1 MNLPSAFKN
10 KLVFLG
16 SGSSGMVYKIKDEP
30 DKVLKIQTHKPPYL
44 THESLVKEID
54 IQKHLASKGLA
65 PKVFGDVFQ
74 SPNGKLSGVKMENL
88 DGSVKEL
95 MKKGMFTKKHSEQID
110 RLVKGAHKEGVM
122 HFDVHRDN
130 IMFKKL
136 PDGELK
142 FFLIDFG
149 KSVKLNVPIGE
160 SVNTRKIAQ
169 SKSYFY
175 QKHKYNNFDILK
187 KYENAKSKLPNNVKG
202 KAKVNNGSGP
212 STSTKTKVNNAP
224 KPATQMESNLMN
236 IKSGKK
242 PSKPCK
248 TVKADQICN
257 PLTGKAVKKDGKIGK
272 TVVKVLG
279 EAGPS
284 TSTNTKGKGKAKANN
299 GPAPTPS
306 IKTPVFNE
314 TLIKEDQYYDIF
326 MGKAK
331 GKPCKTVKADQICNP
346 LTGKSVSASG
356 PLGKIIQGAKNA
368 ANQTKA
374 QAAFNNKI
382 KASKMKALLAK
393 KKAVPGSCNITVP
406 TNLPLPSN
414 VNNNI
419 DRNIFAPALAAGE
432 YKKTGKDDLYT
443 ISAFI
448 SKYVLPQIQDIPFR
462 GYYSAIRPY
471 GLTTAKNAID
481 YVNKYA
487 PKMEFIRRSNAYI
500 KEKLSPDDVRMINH
514 YTQHGD
520 GTINFFIREGRL
532 SEVTFKRLKQFHSTG
547 STYLTSSADLYA
559 KKFVGI
565 APSEK
570 IVPTDF
576 NDPQQNRYA
585 LGILIYTLNRLSKIL
600 NEAPKARQDMFVFR
614 GNKTRDWNTSKEAFR
629 RFGGFGSTSLSP
641 FVANGFVSV
650 VGVKKNERFVQR
662 IKIQKG
668 TPLLFVG
675 KISKYPHEL
684 EVLLPTNT
692 IYYRHKLCD
701 SYYTEVDQMLPLPTK
716 MDVQLATAIWSKKS
730 VSKMYPFIKN
740 QMTEVKL

>member
-1 MNLPSAFKN
+1 MNLPPAFKN

-16 SGSSGMVYKIKDEP
+16 SGASGMVYKIKDEP

-95 MKKGMFTKKHSEQID
+95 MEKGMFTKKHSEQID
-110 RLVKGAHKEGVM
+110 RLVKDAHKEGVM
-122 HFDVHRDN
+122 HFDIHRDN

-136 PDGELK
+136 PDGDLK

-160 SVNTRKIAQ
+160 AVNTRKIAQ

-175 QKHKYNNFDILK
+175 QKHKFNNFDILK
-187 KYENAKSKLPNNVKG
+187 NYENAKSKLPN
-202 KAKVNNGSGP
+202 KAKV
-212 STSTKTKVNNAP
+212 
-224 KPATQMESNLMN
+224 KPATQLESNLMN
-236 IKSGKK
+236 IKNGKK
-242 PSKPCK
+242 PAKPCK

-272 TVVKVLG
+272 AIVKTLG

-284 TSTNTKGKGKAKANN
+284 KSA
-299 GPAPTPS
+299 PAPTPT

-314 TLIKEDQYYDIF
+314 TLIKEDRLYDIF

-331 GKPCKTVKADQICNP
+331 GKPCKTVKADHICNP
-346 LTGKSVSASG
+346 LTGKGISASG
-356 PLGKIIQGAKNA
+356 PTGKIIQGAKNA

-393 KKAVPGSCNITVP
+393 KKAVPGTCLTSVP
-406 TNLPLPSN
+406 TNLPLPSD

-419 DRNIFAPALAAGE
+419 DRNIFAPALSAE
-432 YKKTGKDDLYT
+432 LYKSTGKDDSYT
-443 ISAFI
+443 MGTYIDKFVVQEG
-448 SKYVLPQIQDIPFR
+448 KDIPFR

-471 GLTTAKNAID
+471 DLTTAKNAID

-487 PKMEFIRRSNAYI
+487 PKIEFIRRSNAYI
-500 KEKLSPDDVRMINH
+500 KEKLTPDDVRMVKH
-514 YTQHGD
+514 YTSHGD

-532 SEVTFKRLKQFHSTG
+532 SETTFKRLKQFHSAG

-570 IVPTDF
+570 IVPEDF

-614 GNKTRDWNTSKEAFR
+614 GNKTRDWNISNKSFR

-641 FVANGFVSV
+641 LVANDFASG
-650 VGVKKNERFVQR
+650 GKENARFVQR

-675 KISKYPHEL
+675 KLSKYPHEA
-684 EVLLPTNT
+684 EVILPTNLV
-692 IYYRHKLCD
+692 YYRHKLCD
-701 SYYTEVDQMLPLPTK
+701 SYYTRVSQSPPLPLR

-730 VSKMYPFIKN
+730 ISKMYPFIKN
-740 QMTEVKL
+740 QMAEVKL